1 MPDPQLPMFY
11 RNVVALSLERHKGWY
26 VDTDQ
31 GYAFAANTNS
41 IYIAASE
48 FGAIAREY
56 AIVFARD
63 GSGKAVPA
71 AVLGLDKDRNLM
83 VNDAGAWQGNYVPAY
98 LRRYPFILAKQT
110 EESEQFTV
118 CIDESYSGFNT
129 AQEGQQL
136 ITDDGEHGELLSNS
150 VKFLQEFHQHT
161 LITTNFCDAI
171 DKAGLL
177 DSMQANI
184 ALNSGAKY
192 SLSGFFAVTRDKL
205 KALSAD
211 QIKEFLEKDYLDL
224 IYWHMHSLNN
234 IDRLMQLVDPAAP
247 GGEQEQ
253 TKQ

>member
-1 MPDPQLPMFY
+1 MPDPQLPTFY
-11 RNVVALSLERHKGWY
+11 RNVVVLSRERHEGWY
-26 VDTDQ
+26 IDGDQ
-31 GYAFAANTNS
+31 GYAFSANSNS
-41 IYIAASE
+41 IDIAASE

-63 GSGKAVPA
+63 GNGNAVPA
-71 AVLGLDKDRNLM
+71 AVLGLERNKNLM
-83 VNDAGAWQGNYVPAY
+83 VNEAGVWQGNYVPAY
-98 LRRYPFILAKQT
+98 LRRYPFILAK
-110 EESEQFTV
+110 ESAESEKFTV

-136 ITDDGEHGELLSNS
+136 IADYGEHGELLSNS

-161 LITTNFCDAI
+161 LITTQFCDAI

-192 SLSGFFAVTRDKL
+192 SLSGFFAVTREKL
-205 KALSAD
+205 KALFAE
-211 QIKEFLEKDYLDL
+211 QVKELLEKDYLDL
-224 IYWHMHSLNN
+224 IYWHMHALNN
-234 IDRLMQLVDPAAP
+234 IDRLMQRIDPA
-247 GGEQEQ
+247 EQ